1 MTCSFLTPLN
11 NILPFGLMLCGLFY
25 TMLAALSAAPHIEAG
40 LIVFAVGLLIEMVRS
55 D

>member
-1 MTCSFLTPLN
+1 MTRSFLTPLN

-25 TMLAALSAAPHIEAG
+25 TLLCVLGTAPHIEAG